1 MGGPSVARGPGAID
15 RAAAAT
21 AAAAA
26 AAAVRRCWMQPLATP
41 APAASPALPRRIT
54 WAAMHSQDWLVDHL
68 RAEGVVKSREVESV
82 LRRVDRAHYVDRGI
96 PHAYAYQDSPL
107 LIGFHE
113 TITAPH
119 MHATCLE
126 LLRDHL
132 KPGARVLDV
141 GSGSGYLS
149 AALGL
154 MVGETGKVVGIEK
167 HPELAAL
174 VRVGG
179 GLDVRVQRASR
190 PPRAA
195 GRVVQLRAG
204 NVLGDVLER
213 EEGFDAI
220 HVGAAAS
227 SLPDILVRKL
237 NPGGRMVIPVGPQWE
252 YQVMQ
257 VVDKDREGK
266 VKKHNVMHV
275 RYVPLTEP
283 GESSWEL

>member
-1 MGGPSVARGPGAID
+1 
-15 RAAAAT
+15 
-21 AAAAA
+21 
-26 AAAVRRCWMQPLATP
+26 
-41 APAASPALPRRIT
+41 
-54 WAAMHSQDWLVDHL
+54 MHSQDWLVDHL
-68 RAEGVVKSREVESV
+68 RTEGVVKSREVESV

-107 LIGFHE
+107 PIGYHE
-113 TITAPH
+113 TISAPH

-149 AALGL
+149 AAMGL

-174 VRVGG
+174 SVSNVRRDHPELLDGG
-179 GLDVRVQRASR
+179 A
-190 PPRAA
+190 
-195 GRVVQLRAG
+195 VQLRAG

-257 VVDKDREGK
+257 VVDKDREGQ
-266 VKKHNVMHV
+266 VKKHNLMHV